1 MADQPDERRL
11 AERERKT
18 EMNKKEKADSET
30 EGEILHKLGKKKSE
44 KLKSTQ
50 STVSHLLM

>member
-50 STVSHLLM
+50 STVML

>member
-30 EGEILHKLGKKKSE
+30 EGEILHKLGKKE
-44 KLKSTQ
+44 KKNQ
-50 STVSHLLM
+50 KN

>member
-30 EGEILHKLGKKKSE
+30 EGEILHKLGKKEKKKSE

-50 STVSHLLM
+50 STVML